1 MEKPSP
7 SQQAKTSPSI
17 TSVLKVISDEKAL
30 LLFNNIVVSDN
41 NNDRFISL
49 KEINLS
55 PKQYYSRLSGFLKA
69 GLIKRH
75 KGKYIPTLLG
85 KVVYDS
91 QILIEVALSHYW
103 KLKVIEQIE
112 TSDSDL
118 PTEEVIRLINALID
132 NHRIKDVI
140 MKPADVASDEAK
152 SKIQKIMKAEFYKSD
167 G

>member
-1 MEKPSP
+1 M
-7 SQQAKTSPSI
+7 
-17 TSVLKVISDEKAL
+17 ISDEKAL

-55 PKQYYSRLSGFLKA
+55 PKQDHSRLSGFLKA

-75 KGKYIPTLLG
+75 KGKHIPTLLG

-112 TSDSDL
+112 LSDSNL

-152 SKIQKIMKAEFYKSD
+152 SKIQKIMKA
-167 G
+167 